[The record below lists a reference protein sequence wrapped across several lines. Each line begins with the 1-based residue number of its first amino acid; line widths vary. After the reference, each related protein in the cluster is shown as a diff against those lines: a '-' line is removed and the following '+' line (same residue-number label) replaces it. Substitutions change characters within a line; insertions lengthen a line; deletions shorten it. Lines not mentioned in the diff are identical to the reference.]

1 MSLIHHYS
9 LLLLLKNKLLVKYK
23 TNLLPQFNY
32 KCIISPLYPTNVSYL
47 TNYVRKKSNM
57 LHFRKKISQNISN
70 TRFLNHF
77 LNWMKLKKIG
87 EEKQNKLIQ
96 FIKILAKLCAFNKGI
111 IFHQILCFFYITG
124 YCWIYIITELC
135 VLMVHIKKSE
145 QHWCGRKKYDTL
157 HRTMHTI
164 RHT

>member
-47 TNYVRKKSNM
+47 TNYVRKKNQSK
-57 LHFRKKISQNISN
+57 LIKHTLLESVSE
-70 TRFLNHF
+70 LNEI
-77 LNWMKLKKIG
+77 KKIG
-87 EEKQNKLIQ
+87 EEKQNKCIQ
-96 FIKILAKLCAFNKGI
+96 FIKILAKLCAFNKSI
-111 IFHQILCFFYITG
+111 IFHQILCFFFILLDIAG
-124 YCWIYIITELC
+124 YIITELC
-135 VLMVHIKKSE
+135 VLMDHIKKSE